1 MEFPESTRCFLISAL
16 GCFVMGS
23 GVSATASN
31 QFDFYNFLGNQP
43 IAGIP
48 SGTYSDWTEDQR
60 REALKLI
67 KLACVRASFAGMM
80 AVSNQNATEVQKTEE
95 IRTLTA
101 TCIANHLP
109 KDHPARGDYQ
119 GEALKRYQA
128 AKSLGSD
135 FSPPHFEGDSG
146 TASR

>member
-16 GCFVMGS
+16 GCFVMES

-48 SGTYSDWTEDQR
+48 SGTYSDCPEDQR

-80 AVSNQNATEVQKTEE
+80 AVSNQNSTEVQKTEE

-109 KDHPARGDYQ
+109 RFRRLVRFFLTSPAKPIQLPFHRNR
-119 GEALKRYQA
+119 A
-128 AKSLGSD
+128 SS
-135 FSPPHFEGDSG
+135 SP
-146 TASR
+146 